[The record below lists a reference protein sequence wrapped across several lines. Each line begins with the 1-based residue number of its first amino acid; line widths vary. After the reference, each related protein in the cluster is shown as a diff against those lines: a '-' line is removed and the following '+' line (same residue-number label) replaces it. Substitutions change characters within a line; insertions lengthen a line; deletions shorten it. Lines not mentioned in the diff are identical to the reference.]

1 MHAAPLLAGAQ
12 HGVLLFKYRW
22 LCWWQACSAH
32 AANAGLGLESHSC
45 QSTVMWRSWD
55 LQGNVSAL
63 VQRMPRGNVRQTM
76 MFSATWPREVRG
88 LAANL
93 LQGSRNPTVHLLLCL
108 KISLVYKLILPDPPG
123 LPAFLVDVPLTCSLL
138 LLSFAKKEPLNT
150 PQTPPYYPLNPLH
163 LNDRPLFSP
172 IMGLQGEEG
181 GGDIGAR

>member
-93 LQGSRNPTVHLLLCL
+93 LQGSRNPTVHLY
-108 KISLVYKLILPDPPG
+108 VG
-123 LPAFLVDVPLTCSLL
+123 NVQVR
-138 LLSFAKKEPLNT
+138 KEPLNT